1 MACHGASTSTDSQSG
16 SLHYADWRPVC
27 LQPGAAETS
36 AFHYNAAVNACAT
49 SGLWQSALDLLL
61 LGVKKKESCPILLNI
76 FLEDG
81 GRMVGLYLSSVIPC
95 HCSLAAGKHKGHT
108 RHDSKKI

>member
-1 MACHGASTSTDSQSG
+1 MACHGASTSTDSESG
-16 SLHYADWRPVC
+16 SLHYADWRLVC
-27 LQPGAAETS
+27 LQTGAAETS

-49 SGLWQSALDLLL
+49 SGLWQSALDLLF
-61 LGVKKKESCPILLNI
+61 LGVKKKDSCPILLNI

-95 HCSLAAGKHKGHT
+95 HCSFAAGEHKGHT